1 MQTWSSLYLY
11 LYLFH
16 LFSHQIFIMSMPNG
30 NFSKPLP
37 LMTLSSLLQALV
49 ANMQF
54 GRDLSPPWADAAL
67 LKASKPNL
75 RKKSIFHMII
85 KCFFSAIF
93 PSSSPFQSVVC
104 EIVRSTDWKCQHLG
118 RTNCTVSQNN
128 SILQPLDNCDS
139 AEKKYTFKEI

>member
-1 MQTWSSLYLY
+1 MQTWSK

-30 NFSKPLP
+30 NFHKLP

-75 RKKSIFHMII
+75 RKKYLSHDN
-85 KCFFSAIF
+85 KVFFSQQFFLLLLLFRVLCVRLSDPLIENVNTLVGPIA
-93 PSSSPFQSVVC
+93 PSPKIIQFYNHLT
-104 EIVRSTDWKCQHLG
+104 IV
-118 RTNCTVSQNN
+118 
-128 SILQPLDNCDS
+128 ILQRKNS
-139 AEKKYTFKEI
+139 RSKKFKIKN